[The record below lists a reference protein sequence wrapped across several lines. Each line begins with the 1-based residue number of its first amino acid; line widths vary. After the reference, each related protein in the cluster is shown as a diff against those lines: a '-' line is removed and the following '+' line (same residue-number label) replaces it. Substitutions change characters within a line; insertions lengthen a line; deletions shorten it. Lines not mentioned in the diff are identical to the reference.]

1 MTYTITERMMRDRL
15 GAAYDPED
23 YREGEHYVRR
33 KAFKGERRMYR
44 KDIFEVV
51 GDVPVQVEEAAIQAP
66 IQVAGDGSG
75 IQPEGKQ
82 EAPEAA
88 VGVDTGVYR
97 CRVTRTY
104 PNTRYVETDRGRVFV
119 GGKGVGLK
127 PSCVLEVSQGILRR
141 VLIK

>member
-1 MTYTITERMMRDRL
+1 MMRDRL
-15 GAAYDPED
+15 GAAYDPEA

-66 IQVAGDGSG
+66 IQVAGEESG
-75 IQPEGKQ
+75 IQSEGKQ
-82 EAPEAA
+82 EAPEAV

>member
-1 MTYTITERMMRDRL
+1 MRDRL
-15 GAAYDPED
+15 GAAYDPEA

-44 KDIFEVV
+44 KDIFEVA
-51 GDVPVQVEEAAIQAP
+51 GPMHSDTATQLHSDPVCSKGEES
-66 IQVAGDGSG
+66 VVR
-75 IQPEGKQ
+75 KR
-82 EAPEAA
+82 EAPEAV

>member
-1 MTYTITERMMRDRL
+1 MMRDRL
-15 GAAYDPED
+15 GAAYDPEA

-51 GDVPVQVEEAAIQAP
+51 GDVPVQVEEVAIQAP
-66 IQVAGDGSG
+66 IQVAEDVANEESG
-75 IQPEGKQ
+75 IQSEGKQ